1 MANMWAMRGGAD
13 EATRAEREALM
24 DRFAAAVVERRM
36 AAPAILFLESVKPIS
51 FLGNQAL
58 VFFQPIVQSVFDFK
72 SYDKVVAILEDRE
85 NLEYLLRRIEELDG
99 ARQGKAR
106 EERKRRR
113 EAKRARGKSEE
124 GHDGHA

>member
-1 MANMWAMRGGAD
+1 MWAMRDKPGQ
-13 EATRAEREALM
+13 EERAEREALM

-36 AAPAILFLESVKPIS
+36 AAPAILFLESVKPVS

-72 SYDKVVAILEDRE
+72 NYDRIVALLEDRQ
-85 NLEYLLRRIEELDG
+85 NLDYILRKIEELDG
-99 ARQGKAR
+99 EQQVKAR
-106 EERKRRR
+106 AERQQRRDAR
-113 EAKRARGKSEE
+113 RAARKSEE